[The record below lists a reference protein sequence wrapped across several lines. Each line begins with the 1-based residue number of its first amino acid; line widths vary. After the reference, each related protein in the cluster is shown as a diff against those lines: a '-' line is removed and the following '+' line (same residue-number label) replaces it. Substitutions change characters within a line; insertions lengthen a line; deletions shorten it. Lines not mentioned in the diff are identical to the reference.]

1 MSHAQP
7 NGKPGISAPRAERYS
22 AGKALRDQVSR
33 ESHADCPPGS
43 ERDPVAIL
51 AESDPQ
57 RLPNLL
63 PIRYQRMAQSS
74 FTFLRG
80 AAAVM
85 AHDLAELPKLGIPV
99 QACGDCH
106 LMNFGAF
113 NTPEGRMLFD
123 INDFDET
130 LPGVDFTVDLKRLV
144 ASVAVA
150 ARDAGVSD
158 KRAKTL
164 ARSVARA
171 YREFVRELAEETPL
185 EVCYAR
191 MDIEREVRLIDDA
204 KLRDDLLSI
213 LIKSKKDLAADDNFP
228 HLATTKDGVAR
239 IEDHPPLIYHFNTD
253 ETHDQKVHA
262 HSVFAEY
269 QQTLLPDRRAL
280 VARYDLADIAMKV
293 VGVGSVGTFCAIGLF
308 VTADQEPLF
317 LQVKQALHSVL
328 EKIVAAPADLAA
340 QGGLR
345 VVEGQ
350 RALQAASD
358 LFLGWTED
366 KASQRQFYVRQLKNR
381 RLGSI
386 GEVIEGRALDAYA
399 NLCGRT
405 LARAHARTGDPA
417 LIAGYI
423 GKCEVLD
430 EALASFAMSYATL
443 TDRDHARLVQSID
456 KQTGLPAA
464 AVRAVA

>member
-1 MSHAQP
+1 MAKSET
-7 NGKPGISAPRAERYS
+7 GISATRAERYG
-22 AGKALRDQVSR
+22 AGKALRDQTPL

-51 AESDPQ
+51 AETNSQ

-63 PIRYQRMAQSS
+63 PIRYKRMAVSS

-85 AHDLAELPKLGIPV
+85 AHDLAGLPKLGIPV

-113 NTPEGRMLFD
+113 STPEGRMLFD

-130 LPGVDFTVDLKRLV
+130 LPGVDFIVDLKRLA

-150 ARDAGVSD
+150 ARDAGISEQ
-158 KRAKTL
+158 RARAM
-164 ARSVARA
+164 ARNVARA
-171 YREFVRELAEETPL
+171 YREFMRELAEKTPL
-185 EVCYAR
+185 EVWYAR
-191 MDIEREVRLIDDA
+191 MDVEREVRLIDDA
-204 KLRDDLLSI
+204 KLRDDLLSL

-228 HLATTKDGVAR
+228 HLATTKGGVAR
-239 IEDHPPLIYHFNTD
+239 IEDHPPLIYHFDTD
-253 ETHDQKVHA
+253 DTHYQKIHA

-280 VARYDLADIAMKV
+280 VARYQLSDIAMKV
-293 VGVGSVGTFCAIGLF
+293 VGVGSVGTFCAVGLF
-308 VTADQEPLF
+308 ITADQEPLF

-328 EKIVAAPADLAA
+328 EKIVAPPPDLAA
-340 QGGLR
+340 QGGRR

-366 KASQRQFYVRQLKNR
+366 KATQRQFYVRQLKNR
-381 RLGSI
+381 RLGAV
-386 GEVIEGRALDAYA
+386 GEIIEAHALDAYA
-399 NLCGRT
+399 NLCGRA

-417 LIAGYI
+417 LISGYM
-423 GKCEVLD
+423 GKSEMLD
-430 EALASFAMSYATL
+430 EALASFAMSYAAL

-456 KQTGLPAA
+456 KKTGLPAEPA
-464 AVRAVA
+464 PAIA